1 MDNNGAKLVPMEQ
14 GLHINHYE
22 MQENLYA
29 FDRGTDLASRLR
41 YLAIGLR
48 LYEAND
54 LSPDLFVVFH
64 TARHQRINR
73 AVFCLNLLLFVA
85 SCLLCFKSS
94 FWDGRDEQRWEGVYL
109 VCAATC
115 WFVYFVIW
123 GYMRRLRRN
132 FVNTMR
138 VLTTSQYI
146 IQLKETPINDLEAFK
161 RLETSINKGEF
172 HKFNTSM
179 VQKATTVGEFGVEIG
194 HGESRWSKTSETQGE
209 AVRTDEVLVSNQ
221 GTYFDQ
227 NRGFKTVANDSNA
240 NGAYSDSQFKKELA
254 EISVQR
260 NQINDMPMRDVIEYF
275 MVMCCSSCGREIP
288 QMTKHDFITFLRV
301 GFLGCPAEKKITL
314 DRFEPGVTIDVFH
327 RFMTRSVDKLYG
339 TKKGM
344 SRKYLG
350 LLIENFN
357 GFDFDTHG
365 KNFRSLKKSELPR
378 ISEQY
383 KSEIQLLLPLQK

>member
-1 MDNNGAKLVPMEQ
+1 MDNNGAKLVPTEQ

-94 FWDGRDEQRWEGVYL
+94 FWDGLDEQRWEAVYL
-109 VCAATC
+109 VCGATC
-115 WFVYFVIW
+115 WFVSFAIW
-123 GYMRRLRRN
+123 VYMRGLRRN
-132 FVNTMR
+132 FVHTMR
-138 VLTTSQYI
+138 ALTTSQYI
-146 IQLKETPINDLEAFK
+146 IQLQETPINDLAAFK
-161 RLETSINKGEF
+161 RLETGIIKGEF
-172 HKFNTSM
+172 HKFKAPM
-179 VQKATTVGEFGVEIG
+179 VQEATTVGKFGVEIG
-194 HGESRWSKTSETQGE
+194 HGESRWSKTLETQGKG
-209 AVRTDEVLVSNQ
+209 VRTGEVLVSNE
-221 GTYFDQ
+221 GTDRDQ
-227 NRGFKTVANDSNA
+227 NPGFSIVANDVNA
-240 NGAYSDSQFKKELA
+240 NGAYSDSQFHKDLA
-254 EISVQR
+254 EISVRR
-260 NQINDMPMRDVIEYF
+260 NRINDMPMRDVMEYF
-275 MVMCCSSCGREIP
+275 MVMCCSSCARQIP
-288 QMTKHDFITFLRV
+288 QMTKQDFITFLRV
-301 GFLGCPAEKKITL
+301 GFLGCPSVEKITL

-327 RFMTRSVDKLYG
+327 RFKTRSVDKLYD
-339 TKKGM
+339 TKKGK
-344 SRKYLG
+344 SEKYLG
-350 LLIENFN
+350 LLTENFN

-365 KNFRSLKKSELPR
+365 QNFRSLKKSQLPK